1 MIEYEKTVEL
11 EVLSL
16 LALSDLKGVGFE
28 TIKSIS
34 RDQIKFSSFFN
45 DSQNDKLL
53 SSGLIK
59 PSYKHIMD
67 SLELNNAKSDG
78 LYSARKTLEYLN
90 NNNITVLFPHSP
102 NYPDQLFDLKERP
115 PWLFVQGNVDVLS
128 RPAITAVGSRKISN
142 DGIWLSKFLGY
153 SLKELNAVTVSGLA
167 EGVDQIIHRT
177 SLRAGLPTIAVL
189 GTGVLSDY
197 PRGSESLR
205 KDIIS
210 NGGAVVT
217 EYLPT
222 DSYSAKNFVRRNRI
236 QAALGKTVIP
246 VQWSIKSGT
255 AHTVKFAFS
264 MKRPLVF
271 VRTPFQ
277 ENFDWLPPEYRAF
290 GSLFTL
296 PQDQQ
301 SFTDT
306 ISKQL
311 EFKET
316 QRTLI

>member
-1 MIEYEKTVEL
+1 LIEYEKTVEL

-45 DSQNDKLL
+45 YSQNDKLL
-53 SSGLIK
+53 NPSLIK
-59 PSYKHIMD
+59 PSYKHIMN

-78 LYSARKTLEYLN
+78 LYSARQTLEYLN
-90 NNNITVLFPHSP
+90 NNNITVLFPDSP
-102 NYPDQLFDLKERP
+102 YYPCQLLDLKERP